1 MTVGTLEKRRRA
13 SAGAK
18 STVRESGGR
27 GWFWALLQLALIGVE
42 AFALL
47 FLLAQPAFLPR
58 QVSVSG
64 ISHLREGEVRHA
76 LALPHDRNIFFLS
89 QGGLER
95 RVETLPWVRTA
106 AVTVALPGQ
115 VTVKV
120 TEWRPN
126 AVLQVGEA
134 TYYVNDRG
142 VILDPAPEARG
153 LTVID
158 RPDFGS
164 VHAGD
169 RAITPELL
177 SMLRQMQ
184 AAFPGAFALSITAF
198 ELDQRDVMT
207 AHTDRG
213 WAIIFG
219 QMTTS
224 DQRASLEPK
233 LAALRALQTRLDFS
247 SAAIGYINLMNPGAP
262 AVQMLAR
269 SR

>member
-13 SAGAK
+13 SARAK
-18 STVRESGGR
+18 TPAQSGGR
-27 GWFWALLQLALIGVE
+27 GWFWALLQLALIGIE

-58 QVSVSG
+58 QVQISG
-64 ISHLREGEVRHA
+64 LSHVREAEVRQA

-89 QGGLER
+89 QASLER
-95 RVETLPWVRTA
+95 RVEGLPWVRAA

-115 VTVKV
+115 VTVRV
-120 TEWRPN
+120 SEWQPN

-142 VILDPAPEARG
+142 VVLDPALEARG
-153 LTVID
+153 LTIID
-158 RPDFGS
+158 RPDFGRVRS
-164 VHAGD
+164 GD
-169 RAITPELL
+169 QAITAELL
-177 SMLRQMQ
+177 NMIRQIR
-184 AAFPGAFALSITAF
+184 AAFPAAFTVSLTAF
-198 ELDQRDVMT
+198 ELDQRDVLT

-219 QMTTS
+219 QMATAE
-224 DQRASLEPK
+224 QRASLDSK
-233 LAALRALQTRLDFS
+233 LAALRALQARLDLS
-247 SAAIGYINLMNPGAP
+247 SAPIDYVNLMNPGAP

-269 SR
+269 PR

>member
-13 SAGAK
+13 SA
-18 STVRESGGR
+18 ESKASAARGGR
-27 GWFWALLQLALIGVE
+27 GWFWAILQLALIGVE

-58 QVSVSG
+58 QVRVSG
-64 ISHLREGEVRHA
+64 ISHLREGEVRQA

-89 QGGLER
+89 AGGLER
-95 RVETLPWVRTA
+95 RVEALPWVRSA
-106 AVTVALPGQ
+106 AISVALPGQ
-115 VTVKV
+115 VTVRV
-120 TEWRPN
+120 SEWQPN
-126 AVLQVGEA
+126 AVLQVGEG

-158 RPDFGS
+158 RPDFGN
-164 VHAGD
+164 VHDGD

-184 AAFPGAFALSITAF
+184 AAFTGAFKISISAF

-213 WAIIFG
+213 WEIIFG
-219 QMTTS
+219 QMTTRE
-224 DQRASLEPK
+224 QRASLEPK
-233 LAALRALQTRLDFS
+233 LAALRALETRLDLI
-247 SAAIGYINLMNPGAP
+247 SAPIDYINLMNPGAP

-269 SR
+269 AR

>member
-13 SAGAK
+13 SAAAK
-18 STVRESGGR
+18 AAAQEGGR
-27 GWFWALLQLALIGVE
+27 GWFWAMLQLALIGVE

-58 QVSVSG
+58 QLRISG
-64 ISHLREGEVRHA
+64 LSHVREAEVRQA

-89 QGGLER
+89 QAGLER
-95 RVETLPWVRTA
+95 RVEALPWVRTA
-106 AVTVALPGQ
+106 GVTIALPGQ
-115 VTVKV
+115 VTVRV
-120 TEWRPN
+120 SEWQPN

-142 VILDPAPEARG
+142 VVLDPAPEARG

-158 RPDFGS
+158 RPDLGRVRS
-164 VHAGD
+164 GD
-169 RAITPELL
+169 QAIAPDLL
-177 SMLRQMQ
+177 TMVRQMQ
-184 AAFPGAFALSITAF
+184 AAFPAAFAVSLTAF
-198 ELDQRDVMT
+198 ELDQRDVLT

-219 QMTTS
+219 EMTTPE
-224 DQRASLEPK
+224 QRASLEPK
-233 LAALRALQTRLDFS
+233 LAALRALQTRLDFG
-247 SAAIGYINLMNPGAP
+247 SAPISYINLMNPGAP

-269 SR
+269 AR